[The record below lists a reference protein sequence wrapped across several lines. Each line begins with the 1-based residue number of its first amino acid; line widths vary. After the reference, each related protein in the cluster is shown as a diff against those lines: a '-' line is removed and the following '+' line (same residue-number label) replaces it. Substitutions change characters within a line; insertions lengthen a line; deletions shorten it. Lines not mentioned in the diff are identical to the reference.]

1 MQEKMHLS
9 EYKMQNKNGYNRSCC
24 YTRLFVHATGRIC
37 RKGVYYDTN
46 SIQIQRKEQEM
57 RQRNEIY
64 GTIRKGDLIP
74 KSD

>member
-1 MQEKMHLS
+1 M
-9 EYKMQNKNGYNRSCC
+9 
-24 YTRLFVHATGRIC
+24 
-37 RKGVYYDTN
+37 
-46 SIQIQRKEQEM
+46 IQIRYKCREMQRKEQEM